1 MTNVIT
7 YPRPTT
13 DAQCKQLYT
22 DLVAAANAASTEWL
36 DPTSQIDRYPG
47 GLGSA
52 WVKIPNR
59 GKFAKWLVATER
71 ATIFSGSAGV
81 HLRAWSEFGF
91 PNTGQSESHSV
102 HVMRAVV
109 RTLKD
114 YGVSAELGSYN
125 S

>member
-1 MTNVIT
+1 MTNIHT
-7 YPRPTT
+7 FPRPTT
-13 DAQCKQLYT
+13 DAQCRQLHT
-22 DLVAAANAASTEWL
+22 ELVAAANAASFEWL
-36 DPTSQIDRYPG
+36 DPTSEINRYPG

-71 ATIFSGSAGV
+71 ATIFSGSSGV
-81 HLRAWSEFGF
+81 HLRAWSNFGF
-91 PNTGQSESHSV
+91 PDTGQSESHSV

>member
-1 MTNVIT
+1 MTNIIT
-7 YPRPTT
+7 FPRPTT
-13 DAQCKQLYT
+13 EAQCRQLHT
-22 DLVAAANAASTEWL
+22 ELVSAANAASAEWL
-36 DPTSQIDRYPG
+36 DPDSGISRYPG

-52 WVKIPNR
+52 WVKIANR
-59 GKFAKWLVATER
+59 GKFAKWMVSTER
-71 ATIFSGSAGV
+71 GVIFSGSAGV
-81 HLRAWSEFGF
+81 HLRAWSDFGF

-109 RTLKD
+109 RVLKD